1 MNAAAPAREP
11 FARRW
16 WIYQRERF
24 PLFSHGLLI
33 GAFSASAVLYSALR
47 RDEAALPDW
56 PSFVVAFGLSLL
68 FFLQLRIADEFK
80 DFEDDSRYRPYRP
93 VPRGL
98 VSLRELL
105 WLGVVAAAIQLALAW
120 WLQPAL
126 LALVALCWLYL
137 LLMSREFF
145 VASWLKRHPLHYL
158 WTHMLI
164 LPLIDFCVTGC
175 DWLVAGAAPRGLQW
189 LLAVSFL
196 NGIVIELG
204 RKMRAPVDEELG
216 VETYSALYGRPR
228 SVALWLGA
236 MGCTGLCA
244 WLAVRPVGFVVPV
257 VTVLTLLLLGA
268 VAVCYRYLRTEA
280 PGTGRL
286 VETMAGIWSIV
297 MYLSIGLGPWLGRY
311 VAG

>member
-1 MNAAAPAREP
+1 MNPAASSRE
-11 FARRW
+11 ASLGRW

-24 PLFSHGLLI
+24 PLVSHGLLI

-47 RDEAALPDW
+47 REDAALPGW
-56 PSFVVAFGLSLL
+56 PSFAVGFVLSLL

-105 WLGVVAAAIQLALAW
+105 WLGLFAAAIQLVLAW
-120 WLQPAL
+120 WLQPS
-126 LALVALCWLYL
+126 LVALVVLCWVYL

-145 VASWLKRHPLHYL
+145 VAAWLKRHPLHYL

-196 NGIVIELG
+196 NGVVIELG
-204 RKMRAPVDEELG
+204 RKMRVPADEEPG
-216 VETYSALYGRPR
+216 VETYSTLYGRPR
-228 SVALWLGA
+228 AVTLWLGA
-236 MGCTGLCA
+236 MGCTGVCA
-244 WLAVRPVGFVVPV
+244 WLAVRPVGFAVPV
-257 VTVLTLLLLGA
+257 LTVLTLLLLGA
-268 VAVCYRYLRTEA
+268 IAVCARYLHAEK
-280 PGTGRL
+280 PGTGKL
-286 VETMAGIWSIV
+286 VEAMAGIWSIV
-297 MYLSIGLGPWLGRY
+297 MYLSIGLGPWLARY